1 MVACATISLRVR
13 QAGYT
18 SAASVPNA
26 ARELLAASPMSV
38 PPGLSELLQEAWTIQ
53 VGFVRKWIF
62 SFQTPSPGTKWN
74 RQLGNTT
81 CIRRRPRTRKP
92 QFACEPLTNQSLG
105 TCFAHLERRP
115 GPMKMLVGGSA
126 GAAKIK
132 KIANHFQSALDRRNC
147 FGGQCRCRQKH
158 DCSMR
163 SLLLITFGI
172 RRSLIKR
179 SLFCPPY
186 ALTKLSSVLLRSS
199 LLAYRSLALPSQV
212 R

>member
-1 MVACATISLRVR
+1 MVACATISHRVR

-18 SAASVPNA
+18 SAASAPNA

-38 PPGLSELLQEAWTIQ
+38 PPGLSELLREAWTIQ

-62 SFQTPSPGTKWN
+62 SFQTPSHGTKWN

-132 KIANHFQSALDRRNC
+132 KNCQSLPIRSRPQKLLWRSVPLQAKTRLHHAIALANNFRRSALAD
-147 FGGQCRCRQKH
+147 QA
-158 DCSMR
+158 
-163 SLLLITFGI
+163 LAILPAV
-172 RRSLIKR
+172 
-179 SLFCPPY
+179 CPD
-186 ALTKLSSVLLRSS
+186 
-199 LLAYRSLALPSQV
+199 
-212 R
+212 